1 MRVCL
6 VCGKPLTKYQ
16 KKYCSSQCTN
26 DGKYQDF
33 ITKWKNGE
41 EQGMRGEY
49 NISRH
54 IKRYL
59 FEKYNYKCSKCGWGE
74 MNPYSKLIP
83 LEIEHIDGNYQNHKE
98 ENLTLLCPNCHSLT
112 ATYKGANKGNGRKS
126 RKNMIYKILR
136 IKNY

>member
-16 KKYCSSQCTN
+16 KKYCSPQCTN

-83 LEIEHIDGNYQNHKE
+83 LEIEHIDGNYQNNKE

-112 ATYKGANKGNGRKS
+112 ATYKGANRGNGRKS
-126 RKNMIYKILR
+126 RKKYDL
-136 IKNY
+136 